1 MVAENGADWQDIEQ
15 IWVSDGQKD
24 MKGRIQIR
32 VKLIT
37 AGEKN

>member
-15 IWVSDGQKD
+15 IWVSDGHKD

-32 VKLIT
+32 VTLV
-37 AGEKN
+37 AADE